1 MRGPRKT
8 VKASSMQRRLCQTGL
23 ADAPKVELVLRPLR
37 LRLMLLRCPTDAAQ
51 SNGRHSR
58 GTAGG
63 RRRGRRRLRAAG
75 LQALPNSG
83 WATRIR
89 TLADGF
95 GAGLSAAELRDLYVQ
110 RGGRGLSSLR
120 REPSWPPKIM
130 VAVHPDGRQ
139 NSLRCDYSAPEC
151 AQSDNEPRRNLP
163 DEKEQE
169 GRDGKREVS
178 SIGDADRPDRVV
190 EGSD

>member
-37 LRLMLLRCPTDAAQ
+37 PRLMLLRCPTDAAQ

-110 RGGRGLSSLR
+110 RGGEVFPPFAENRLGRLRSWWRDIRMAARTHCAAITPPPSALRVTTSQGGVCQTPRFFSGL
-120 REPSWPPKIM
+120 
-130 VAVHPDGRQ
+130 
-139 NSLRCDYSAPEC
+139 
-151 AQSDNEPRRNLP
+151 
-163 DEKEQE
+163 
-169 GRDGKREVS
+169 
-178 SIGDADRPDRVV
+178 RVC
-190 EGSD
+190 